1 MRTKSLYRWYL
12 HISFESG
19 VVFINGEYCEI
30 PVSKSYTHRIK
41 KQDFSFG
48 NYSNLFE
55 IEDKELYDLT
65 SSEIKQYMFEE
76 VWDAIVEDYKKS
88 QDRRLIE
95 LLQKLIKVYINL
107 K

>member
-1 MRTKSLYRWYL
+1 MTTKSFYRWYL

-30 PVSKSYTHRIK
+30 PVSKDYTHLVK
-41 KQDFSFG
+41 SQDFSFG

-55 IEDKELYDLT
+55 AQSSELYASS
-65 SSEIKQYMFEE
+65 SSEIKQHMFEE
-76 VWDAIVEDYKKS
+76 VWDTITEDYKKS

>member
-1 MRTKSLYRWYL
+1 MLTKGFYRYYL

-19 VVFINGEYCEI
+19 VVFINGEHREI

-41 KQDFSFG
+41 KQDFLFG

-55 IEDKELYDLT
+55 AQSSELYASS

-76 VWDAIVEDYKKS
+76 VWDAIVEDYRKS
-88 QDRRLIE
+88 EDTRLIE
-95 LLQKLIKVYINL
+95 LLQKLIKVFINL